1 MKRVDVAAYPSRKV
15 EHARYITTGVLVAF
29 ALAVLADVIFWQS
42 LSVQTALVTVGLPVS
57 SAIAVVMSLVAWRSL
72 SARVRA
78 TWLLVGL
85 GAALSTLSH
94 LGMQLPEGLAIQTNH
109 IFRLGGYLLVLAGVI
124 NAVHQREGG
133 RGSELALDIAL
144 LFTAITL
151 VVLQWAPGAR
161 GIAVTKELSAPLLLV
176 VLSPAAALSALVL
189 VVVLLTGPK
198 NTLAP
203 GALAGLAFGVLG
215 LCIASLPQLLRGEP
229 CCHAG
234 GLGIV
239 PAMGA
244 WIAFAAG
251 SSSAWAAGD
260 LSVPPPTRERLRHFV
275 APLVAVVLAGISL
288 DAGLRPPLEP
298 TTAVALGLLG
308 ALVALRLTEL
318 IIATRMQVTERRELA
333 QTRALVEV
341 SRALAGKNDLDTT
354 LQVVTQW
361 AAKVLNGRA
370 AAVELLSSDSNTLV
384 LRAAYGLPD
393 HAIGMEFP
401 LEGSFTGWVIL
412 HGEARVTTRSNRDPY
427 ITPAS
432 AKFLGDS
439 PVAAMPLRY
448 RDQVL
453 GVLSCVGNRP
463 FDAADLD
470 LLRAFASQTAL
481 ALEDARLFE
490 QVRALSITD
499 PLTGLANRRQLEREL
514 SREFAAAQRG
524 RKLAAVMFDLDDF
537 KHHNDTYG
545 HLAGDDVLRRFA
557 EALRAMTRTMNSA
570 ARFGGDEF
578 FSLLADGDAEG
589 AETFVVRVKERFQR
603 ILDATGCPPIHV
615 SAGIAEYSQDM
626 TSPEDLIIAAD
637 RALYVEKQGVDVTS

>member
-1 MKRVDVAAYPSRKV
+1 MKRVDAAAYPSRKV
-15 EHARYITTGVLVAF
+15 EHARHITTGVLVAF
-29 ALAVLADVIFWQS
+29 VLAISAAVIFWQS
-42 LSVQTALVTVGLPVS
+42 TGVQRSLALAGLPIS
-57 SAIAVVMSLVAWRSL
+57 STLAGVMCLVAWRSS
-72 SARVRA
+72 SARVRT
-78 TWLLVGL
+78 TWLLFGL
-85 GAALSTLSH
+85 AAFLTTLSQIGSH
-94 LGMQLPEGLAIQTNH
+94 LPEGSAIRVAHLLWLGSYALA
-109 IFRLGGYLLVLAGVI
+109 LAGVI

-133 RGSELALDIAL
+133 RVTELVLDIAL
-144 LFTAITL
+144 LFTAIAL

-161 GIAVTKELSAPLLLV
+161 GIALTTALNAPLLLI
-176 VLSPAAALSALVL
+176 VLTPAAALSSLVL
-189 VVVLLTGPK
+189 VAVLLTGPK

-203 GALAGLAFGVLG
+203 GALAGMAFGIMG
-215 LCIASLPQLLRGEP
+215 LSIAALPQLLRGES
-229 CCHAG
+229 CCHPGA
-234 GLGIV
+234 LGVI

-275 APLVAVVLAGISL
+275 APLVAVVLAAISL

-318 IIATRMQVTERRELA
+318 VDATRMQVTERRELA

-370 AAVELLSSDSNTLV
+370 AAVELLSSDSSTLI

-393 HAIGMEFP
+393 HAVGMEFP
-401 LEGSFTGWVIL
+401 LEGSFTGWVVL
-412 HGEARVTTRSNRDPY
+412 HGEARVATRSNEDPY

-490 QVRALSITD
+490 QVRALSVTD

-514 SREFAAAQRG
+514 GREFAAAQRG

-537 KHHNDTYG
+537 KQHNDSYG

-589 AETFVVRVKERFQR
+589 AEIFVERVKERFHR
-603 ILDATGCPPIHV
+603 ILDATGCPRIDV
-615 SAGIAEYSQDM
+615 SAGIAVYSDEM
-626 TSPEDLIIAAD
+626 VTPEDLIIGAD
-637 RALYVEKQGVDVTS
+637 RALYIAKEAVAASS